1 MERSPTI
8 EGTWINQNGSLL
20 IVDRVDGGRFS
31 GRFQSAKGR
40 AARDRQY
47 PVEGRQNGEIVSFLV
62 DFEDASENLHAMSS
76 FSGRLRRNGEGE
88 EQIHAMWILTRQY
101 EDEARTKPTQ
111 PWNSFLVNSDLFTR
125 VSSTA

>member
-1 MERSPTI
+1 MERQATVA
-8 EGTWINQNGSLL
+8 GAWTNQNGSVL
-20 IVDRVDGGRFS
+20 IVDHVDGGRFS

-47 PVEGRQNGEIVSFLV
+47 PVVGCQNGEILSFIV

-76 FSGRLRRNGEGE
+76 FSGRLTRSGEGA
-88 EQIHAMWILTRQY
+88 EQIHTVWVLTRQF

-111 PWNSFLVNSDLFTR
+111 PWNSFLVNSDIFTR
-125 VSSTA
+125 VLD